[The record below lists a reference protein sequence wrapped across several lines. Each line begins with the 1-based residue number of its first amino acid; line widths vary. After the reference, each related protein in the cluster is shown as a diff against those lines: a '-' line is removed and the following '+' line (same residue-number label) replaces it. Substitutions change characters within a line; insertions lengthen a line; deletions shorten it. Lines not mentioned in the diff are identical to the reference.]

1 MRHNRILSNIARMLW
16 CATMVF
22 CSPASAQDIQE
33 IHKAAGSGDMA
44 KVKLLLK
51 SNPELVKAVD
61 NHSATPLHHAV
72 NDHQKAV
79 VEVLLANKA
88 DINVQDDA
96 GRTPLFRAVSR
107 EAADMVEFLVA
118 HKADVNIKSKAG
130 TTPLKV
136 ALLMNQTDVAK
147 LLRKHG
153 AKEE

>member
-1 MRHNRILSNIARMLW
+1 
-16 CATMVF
+16 MVF
-22 CSPASAQDIQE
+22 CSPAFAQDIQE
-33 IHKAAGSGDMA
+33 IHKVAGSGDLP
-44 KVKLLLK
+44 KIKSLLK
-51 SNPELVKAVD
+51 ANPELVKAVD
-61 NHSATPLHHAV
+61 HHSATPLHYAV
-72 NDHQKAV
+72 NDYQKAV

-88 DINVQDDA
+88 DINAQDDA

-136 ALLMNQTDVAK
+136 ALLTNQADVAK
-147 LLRKHG
+147 LLRKNG